1 MRISYKWFL
10 PVLILVFCCDNTKQ
24 QNNIT
29 NDFTASKQLITIED
43 INALG
48 VVEQPLDLV
57 VKDSIFSSWKAYH
70 QILTQT
76 DFIKKADLAFF
87 ESDLKSISKSLYLQ
101 GEFLEM
107 YKRWQDHD
115 GFSKSSIRQHFSC
128 FLDKHQPSDIE
139 SPSLQPGKYF
149 SIRKM
154 P

>member
-57 VKDSIFSSWKAYH
+57 VKDSIFSSWKRHH
-70 QILTQT
+70 QILIQK
-76 DFIKKADLAFF
+76 DFIKKADLAH
-87 ESDLKSISKSLYLQ
+87 KIKQSISKLMKP
-101 GEFLEM
+101 FN
-107 YKRWQDHD
+107 D
-115 GFSKSSIRQHFSC
+115 SIPKC
-128 FLDKHQPSDIE
+128 FNTNGIVSRTKWLLHLFIKCIV
-139 SPSLQPGKYF
+139 L
-149 SIRKM
+149 
-154 P
+154 